1 VRSPSTP
8 LFSSSWKDNRI
19 KFLVVSRYFQ
29 LSGFCSL
36 SVREC
41 QLGKHA
47 DNGKFHDCF
56 VLPGLKSIARCTK
69 LRLLKIGYCMDITD
83 AGLVHIGATC
93 KNLREFDSYRFV
105 LMPDPVTCISIPL
118 LYA

>member
-1 VRSPSTP
+1 MSDA
-8 LFSSSWKDNRI
+8 FEDI
-19 KFLVVSRYFQ
+19 
-29 LSGFCSL
+29 
-36 SVREC
+36 
-41 QLGKHA
+41 GKHA
-47 DNGKFHDCF
+47 IIYLFCDRF

-69 LRLLKIGYCMDITD
+69 LRVLKIGYCMDITD

-105 LMPDPVTCISIPL
+105 PMPVPVTRAFISL

>member
-1 VRSPSTP
+1 MRRSKV
-8 LFSSSWKDNRI
+8 SSA
-19 KFLVVSRYFQ
+19 FY
-29 LSGFCSL
+29 SL
-36 SVREC
+36 SVREY